1 MNSCSWLFYK
11 VKQTHCELFH
21 RNNFIGEDPLGTTS
35 VQVKASKPET
45 CHKGGTTGTQLSG
58 EGKNP
63 LLIWVYLLLGI
74 LVQGWHC
81 WLGFLIGKCGVSWA
95 EAAQPCPCLP
105 GLLLLKGMM
114 SLPLS
119 YFFWPGCPVFLQQ
132 DIHWSSGKSCGNLGS
147 CLQAVN
153 DLNFVSYRSKKSR
166 G

>member
-1 MNSCSWLFYK
+1 MSKLKQANLKLATRVEQLEHSCVEK
-11 VKQTHCELFH
+11 VKKT
-21 RNNFIGEDPLGTTS
+21 
-35 VQVKASKPET
+35 
-45 CHKGGTTGTQLSG
+45 
-58 EGKNP
+58 

-95 EAAQPCPCLP
+95 EAAQPCPHLP

-119 YFFWPGCPVFLQQ
+119 YFFWPACAVFLQQ
-132 DIHWSSGKSCGNLGS
+132 EILQSSGKICGNLGS
-147 CLQAVN
+147 SLQAIN
-153 DLNFVSYRSKKSR
+153 GLNFVSYRSKKSK